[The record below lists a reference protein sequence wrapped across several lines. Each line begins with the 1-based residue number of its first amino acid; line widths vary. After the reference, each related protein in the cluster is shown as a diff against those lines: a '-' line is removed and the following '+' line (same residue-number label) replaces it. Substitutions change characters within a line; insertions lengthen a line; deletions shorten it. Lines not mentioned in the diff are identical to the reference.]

1 MSSVDASSILKVIK
15 HLCLGFVRAV
25 SRGLDF
31 DSE

>member
-15 HLCLGFVRAV
+15 HLCLGSVRAV